1 MFHGRPGHT
10 MNNILIL
17 SVGTRNKVIQYF
29 KETFAGNGS
38 VIAAD
43 ASSLAPALYEADR
56 AYTVP
61 PLTAPDYIDAV
72 LAICAKERIAGVLSL
87 IDPEGCLL
95 AANEAVFRAAGVT
108 VIGSSA
114 ALCETARDKYAMSQW
129 LAAHGYRSMDTWEDA
144 ASFEAAAAAGRAA
157 FPAMVKPRFGYASV
171 GCDVADSPEELACLM
186 AHKPGMLI
194 QPYAD
199 GAEIGADVYADLISG
214 EVVSVFTKRKIKMR
228 AGETDKSVSI
238 RDPALFALIGRF
250 VAEAGFRGPVDID
263 LFEIGGQYYISEVN
277 PRFGGGYPHAH
288 ACGCDFTKLIL
299 NNLKGVANEP
309 RIGDYE
315 EGVYMMKYSDVTIR
329 REAELAKP

>member
-1 MFHGRPGHT
+1 MS
-10 MNNILIL
+10 NLLVL
-17 SVGTRNKVIQYF
+17 SAGTRNKLIRYF

-43 ASSLAPALYEADR
+43 ASNLAPALYEADR

-61 PLTAPDYIDAV
+61 PLTAPEYIDAV
-72 LAICAKERIAGVLSL
+72 LAICEKERVAGVLSL

-95 AANEAVFRAAGVT
+95 ATNEARFRSAGVT

-114 ALCETARDKYAMSQW
+114 ALCETARDKYAMTNW
-129 LAAHGYRSMDTWEDA
+129 LAAHGYRGMDTWEDA
-144 ASFEAAAAAGRAA
+144 ASFEAAVAAGSAA
-157 FPAMVKPRFGYASV
+157 FPAMVKPRYGYASV
-171 GCDVADSPEELACLM
+171 GCAAANSPEELACLT

-194 QPYAD
+194 QPYTD
-199 GAEIGADVYADLISG
+199 GVEIGADVYADLISG

-228 AGETDKSVSI
+228 AGETDKSVSF
-238 RDPALFALIGRF
+238 REPALFALLVRF
-250 VAEAGFRGPVDID
+250 VTEAGFRGPIDID
-263 LFEIGGQYYISEVN
+263 LFEIDGQYYISEIN

-299 NNLKGVANEP
+299 NNLQGVANEP

-315 EGVYMMKYSDVTIR
+315 AGVYMMKYSDVTIR
-329 REAELAKP
+329 KEGELVKS

>member
-1 MFHGRPGHT
+1 MS
-10 MNNILIL
+10 NLLVL
-17 SVGTRNKVIQYF
+17 SAGTRNKLIRYF
-29 KETFAGNGS
+29 KETFAGTGS

-61 PLTAPDYIDAV
+61 PLTSPDYIGAV
-72 LAICAKERIAGVLSL
+72 LEICAGERVAGVLSL

-95 AANEAVFRAAGVT
+95 AANEAAFRAAGVT

-129 LAAHGYRSMDTWEDA
+129 LAAHGYRCMETWENA
-144 ASFEAAAAAGRAA
+144 ASFEEAVAAGHAA
-157 FPAMVKPRFGYASV
+157 FPVMVKPRSGFASV
-171 GCDVADSPEELACLM
+171 GCAVADSPEALACLT
-186 AHKPGMLI
+186 ACKTGMLI

-199 GAEIGADVYADLISG
+199 GAEIGADVYVDMISG
-214 EVVSVFTKRKIKMR
+214 KAVSVFTKRKIKMR

-238 RDPALFALIGRF
+238 RDPELFSLVVRF
-250 VAEAGFRGPVDID
+250 VEEAGFRGPVDID
-263 LFEIGGQYYISEVN
+263 LFEIDGQYCISEVN

-288 ACGCDFTKLIL
+288 ACGCDFTRLIL
-299 NNLKGVANEP
+299 NNLNGIANEP

-315 EGVYMMKYSDVTIR
+315 AGVYMMKHSDVTIR
-329 REAELAKP
+329 REAELL